1 MITLDL
7 RDRASM
13 ECYIASKVVEVVEI
27 SMASSVAAPQRSDG
41 VDMSEKQVQT
51 MIEKEAQALGLTAD
65 DAISRVKRG
74 EIGEDFLWRDLA
86 SLVYLL
92 YE

>member
-1 MITLDL
+1 
-7 RDRASM
+7 
-13 ECYIASKVVEVVEI
+13 
-27 SMASSVAAPQRSDG
+27 
-41 VDMSEKQVQT
+41 MSEKQVQT